1 MLSALHLKMINLK
14 FSIELWVIVSATLD
28 YVDIQ

>member
-1 MLSALHLKMINLK
+1 MLTALHFKINLK

>member
-1 MLSALHLKMINLK
+1 MLTALHLKINLK